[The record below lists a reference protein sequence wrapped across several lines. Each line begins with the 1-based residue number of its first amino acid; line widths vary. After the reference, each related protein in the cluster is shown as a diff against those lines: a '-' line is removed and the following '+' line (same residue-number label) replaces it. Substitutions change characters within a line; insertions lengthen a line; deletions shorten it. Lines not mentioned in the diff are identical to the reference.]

1 MSDTYF
7 RVYSGLLTPEHKKRI
22 GPALW
27 EFLWCI
33 DRVTSESGQDGQK
46 SGIVLGGS
54 PVSYSD
60 VAKDL
65 GVGKSTVKRNFE
77 RLEEEKYID
86 LKRTPYGHIITVNKS
101 KKWSAKN
108 STGKSAKNGTSAES
122 GTESAEYGTQG
133 AENGHSNKDNTE
145 TIQRHNKAAA
155 NAREENLMSEES
167 DGVPSTD
174 LLGESVPS
182 DEISHTSPEN
192 VVLDKF
198 ITLRGGGFFE
208 SPKDRVAAKEIISA
222 GVSPDDACKWIEECF
237 ERYKPRHKRDKIRS
251 LEYCVG
257 YILDRHHEK
266 QNKEIKLNR
275 NNKKSD
281 NVAELQRLKEKY
293 FREKVQG
300 FD

>member
-1 MSDTYF
+1 M
-7 RVYSGLLTPEHKKRI
+7 LKRI
-22 GPALW
+22 LQRNHQPIPIILAQGN
-27 EFLWCI
+27 
-33 DRVTSESGQDGQK
+33 QK
-46 SGIVLGGS
+46 
-54 PVSYSD
+54 
-60 VAKDL
+60 K
-65 GVGKSTVKRNFE
+65 